1 MGKENFFYLHACLV
15 YKVSV
20 VLCGN
25 AGGRQRGSVFPL
37 SFCLMLLIN

>member
-15 YKVSV
+15 YKASV

-25 AGGRQRGSVFPL
+25 AGGTAAWERL
-37 SFCLMLLIN
+37 SAKLLFDVTN